1 MLRQVEKS
9 GGFWGRPSVQ
19 LKDIENLIRNGE
31 SKTDEGKILSHVR
44 KHGSINNSECRELLG
59 SNLHRASYLL
69 KKLTGN
75 GYLIRE
81 GKGRWTIY
89 RLP

>member
-1 MLRQVEKS
+1 M
-9 GGFWGRPSVQ
+9 Q